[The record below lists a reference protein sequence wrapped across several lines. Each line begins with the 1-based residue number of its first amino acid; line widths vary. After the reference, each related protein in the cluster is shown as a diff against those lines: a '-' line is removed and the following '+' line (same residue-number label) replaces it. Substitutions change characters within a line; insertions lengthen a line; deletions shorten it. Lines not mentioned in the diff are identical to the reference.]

1 MPLGG
6 ELSSDGTLYWDGQ
19 RWITSTSPDGLWR
32 WDGARWAPVGTSA
45 LTTQQS
51 GSPLAVQPY
60 TQQPYPAQY
69 ASPVLMYKS
78 PTNSAAVVSLIFG
91 IVSWFLCPLIGGIVA
106 VITGHMAHSQI
117 KRSGEGGAGLATSG
131 MVLGYIHLA
140 AAAVFIVFWLFVF
153 GGLAALFGAI
163 ATTPS
168 ATP

>member
-19 RWITSTSPDGLWR
+19 RWNTTTSPDGRWR
-32 WDGARWAPVGTSA
+32 WNGARWVAVPASAATSQQLAPPS
-45 LTTQQS
+45 
-51 GSPLAVQPY
+51 AVQQY
-60 TQQPYPAQY
+60 TQQPYQVQY

-91 IVSWFLCPLIGGIVA
+91 IVSWFLCPLIGGMVA
-106 VITGHMAHSQI
+106 VISGHMAHSQI
-117 KRSGEGGAGLATSG
+117 KRSGEGGAGLATAG
-131 MVLGYIHLA
+131 LVLGYIHLA
-140 AAAVFIVFWLFVF
+140 AAAVFIVFWLFMF